1 MFGCNTVPY
10 KRLQRLFCHQCKY
23 TAHAAKQRTGLYSVF
38 SVDLTYSSAHNTV
51 TTQADYTPP
60 APRWSV
66 SQRRSISS
74 AYQIQ
79 PPRRTLYSSAQP
91 PYYNNVYKGGSGV
104 PLLWIHTRQ
113 CNISQTMPARRR
125 LAPTACESLA
135 SAAPGA
141 PAEGSASPPVQGQP
155 GGLQSGTGS
164 AVRAHRLA
172 PYTRRGS
179 PAAGARR
186 AARNH

>member
-1 MFGCNTVPY
+1 MCRSCN
-10 KRLQRLFCHQCKY
+10 Y
-23 TAHAAKQRTGLYSVF
+23 TANATKQSTGLYSGF
-38 SVDLTYSSAHNTV
+38 SGDCARSTARDTRP
-51 TTQADYTPP
+51 TQAAIIPP
-60 APRWSV
+60 APRWSA
-66 SQRRSISS
+66 SQRRSNSS
-74 AYQIQ
+74 TYQIQ

-91 PYYNNVYKGGSGV
+91 PYYNNVYKGGGSGV

-141 PAEGSASPPVQGQP
+141 PAEGSASPPVQVQP

>member
-23 TAHAAKQRTGLYSVF
+23 TAHAAKQRTVLYSVF

-91 PYYNNVYKGGSGV
+91 PYYNNVYKGA
-104 PLLWIHTRQ
+104 PLLWIHARR
-113 CNISQTMPARRR
+113 CSISQTMPARRGLNTSHAWR
-125 LAPTACESLA
+125 LVIWHRVSL
-135 SAAPGA
+135 
-141 PAEGSASPPVQGQP
+141 SP
-155 GGLQSGTGS
+155 SI
-164 AVRAHRLA
+164 
-172 PYTRRGS
+172 RRGRAGGAEPLTATAVSLFGLS
-179 PAAGARR
+179 PDS
-186 AARNH
+186 

>member
-38 SVDLTYSSAHNTV
+38 SVDLTYSSA
-51 TTQADYTPP
+51 
-60 APRWSV
+60 
-66 SQRRSISS
+66 
-74 AYQIQ
+74 YQIQ

-91 PYYNNVYKGGSGV
+91 PYYNNVYRGGSGV

-141 PAEGSASPPVQGQP
+141 PAEGSASPPVQVQP

-186 AARNH
+186 AARNP